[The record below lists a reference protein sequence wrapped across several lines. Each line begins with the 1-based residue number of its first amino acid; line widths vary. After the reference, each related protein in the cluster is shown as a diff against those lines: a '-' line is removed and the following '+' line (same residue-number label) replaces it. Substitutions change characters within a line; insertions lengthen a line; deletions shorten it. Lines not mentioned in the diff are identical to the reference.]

1 MIVSMTGYGTGTSQ
15 KDDTVVTVE
24 MRSVN
29 HRFLDL
35 HVRLAREFAFLEPD
49 VQQLVRSHLAR
60 GRVDVNI
67 AVQTNAPIEV
77 MVNAG
82 AVKSY
87 IESAEKV
94 REQFQLEDSLDLK
107 TLMTLPGVLQ
117 SKEMLAASDP
127 SGSLVP
133 EMVKQGVREAL
144 DSVVRMRKQE
154 GEALKSDMLQ
164 HIETMVQHA
173 KCIKDLSKTMVTE
186 YRGKLEERLTQLLPQ
201 MAPDPQRL
209 AQEVAILAD
218 KCDISEEIARLQS
231 HLEQYGSLMETGTEV
246 GKKLDFLLQEMQR
259 ETNTILSKAANL
271 EITRHGIAAKAEIE
285 KLREQIQNVE

>member
-24 MRSVN
+24 IRTVN

-35 HVRLAREFAFLEPD
+35 HVRLVREFAFLEPD
-49 VQQLVRSHLAR
+49 IQQLVRNHVAR
-60 GRVDVNI
+60 GRVDVNV

-77 MVNAG
+77 MVNTG

-87 IESAEKV
+87 IESAAKL

-117 SKEMLAASDP
+117 SKETLTTADFAG
-127 SGSLVP
+127 SGVP

-144 DSVVRMRKQE
+144 DGVVRMRKQE
-154 GEALKSDMLQ
+154 GDALRSDMLR
-164 HIETMVQHA
+164 HIDSIRQRA
-173 KCIKDLSKTMVTE
+173 KCIENLGPTTVNE
-186 YRGKLEERLTQLLPQ
+186 YRRKLEDRLAQQLPQ
-201 MAPDPQRL
+201 TGLDPQRL

-231 HLEQYGSLMETGTEV
+231 HLEQYASLMETGTEV

-271 EITRHGIAAKAEIE
+271 EITRHGIAAKADIE